1 MVEIEQEIENDQKQ
15 WSALPSSEKAYRMYD
30 LMLDGSGKSGL
41 KAIVAQCFAALI
53 KMSISILPEDI
64 TELDMFDLDLY
75 QYKINDTKKQTLK
88 KKIIN
93 DPYLKYLVAAIEY
106 SVSNGD

>member
-1 MVEIEQEIENDQKQ
+1 MIQ
-15 WSALPSSEKAYRMYD
+15 
-30 LMLDGSGKSGL
+30 
-41 KAIVAQCFAALI
+41 
-53 KMSISILPEDI
+53 
-64 TELDMFDLDLY
+64 
-75 QYKINDTKKQTLK
+75 KQTLK